1 MVTVEKKMTQSEIQE
16 FLMKP
21 NLARVGTLNPDGS
34 PHVTPIWF
42 LYADGAVTF
51 SVGKSTQ
58 KARNLSRD
66 SQVCLC
72 IDEREH
78 PNRTVIL
85 NGYVISTGDTSKEYR
100 LRISVHYL
108 GEERGR
114 EYAQEMEDFPSIA
127 YRVEPTK
134 IISWYYVT
142 QQ

>member
-1 MVTVEKKMTQSEIQE
+1 MVTVEKKMTQTEIQE

-21 NLARVGTLNPDGS
+21 NLARIGTLNPDGS

-42 LYADGAVTF
+42 LYSDGAVTF
-51 SVGKSTQ
+51 SIGKGTQ

-66 SQVCLC
+66 NRVSLC
-72 IDEREH
+72 IDERED

-85 NGYVISTGDTSKEYR
+85 NGYAIPMDDTSREYR
-100 LRISVHYL
+100 LQASIHYL
-108 GEERGR
+108 GEDRGR
-114 EYAQEMEDFPSIA
+114 EYYRETEDFPSTT

-134 IISWYYVT
+134 TISWYYVT